1 MTGLL
6 MLKQLYDLSDE
17 AVVEQWQMNPYYQA
31 FCGEA
36 HFQTTPPVTVR
47 SWSSF
52 VSDWEKKE
60 LTDCLLFRSPYMVK
74 PQKNLLFWWIQR
86 FRKKPSH
93 ILRTV
98 SWP

>member
-52 VSDWEKKE
+52 VSDWEKKG

-74 PQKNLLFWWIQR
+74 PQKNLLF
-86 FRKKPSH
+86 
-93 ILRTV
+93 
-98 SWP
+98 